1 MIETLKTHIEKTV
14 PLNPTESDYILSKFM
29 LRHYKKHQYIIQ
41 EGNMAKHQYFL
52 ISGLTKLVY
61 NDQEGK
67 EHILSFAMEDWWESD
82 FESFF
87 TNSPAKLSL
96 ICLEDTSVYQLSY
109 SDYNELCLKNSAMQ
123 RFFLEKAN
131 QGYLA
136 LQRRILAS
144 LSTNTKERYEQFIKL
159 YPSLSQRLPKSQLAA
174 YLGVSRE
181 TLSRL
186 KD

>member
-1 MIETLKTHIEKTV
+1 MIEILKRHIEKIIH
-14 PLNPTESDYILSKFM
+14 LDSAESEYILSKFT
-29 LRHYKKHQYIIQ
+29 LKHYKKHQYIIQ
-41 EGNMAKHQYFL
+41 EGNIANHQYFL

-96 ICLEDTSVYQLSY
+96 ICLEDTVVFQLSFP
-109 SDYNELCLKNSAMQ
+109 DYKELCLESTAMQ
-123 RFFLEKAN
+123 QFFLEKAN

-144 LSTNTKERYEQFIKL
+144 LSTNTKVRYEQFIKL